1 MGRVKVAVL
10 GGSGH
15 VGTYLVPRLVE
26 EGHDVVVVSRGRRR
40 PYRFHGAW
48 QYVTMMSIDREAEE
62 DAGSFGTA
70 IADLGAEIV
79 IDMICFREESARQ
92 LVRALAGRV
101 QHFLHCGT
109 IWVYGPSGQVPA
121 PESEPRRPIEE
132 YGRRKAAIEA
142 YLLDEARQ
150 NGFPATV
157 VHPGHITGPGWVPIN
172 PAGNL
177 NLEVFQ
183 ALADGAEVTLPN
195 LGMETLQHVHADDV
209 AQVFM
214 MALANRSTAV
224 GESFHA
230 VAPTA
235 VTMRGYAEA
244 VAGWFGQGARLRFLP
259 WEEWRTTVEAEDAR
273 LTYSHLAHSPHRSV
287 EKASR
292 LLGHRPRHTA
302 LEAIADAVDTLVTDG
317 RIKLRVARSPA
328 L

>member
-1 MGRVKVAVL
+1 MRIAVL

-26 EGHDVVVVSRGRRR
+26 AGNDVVVVSRGRRK
-40 PYRFHGAW
+40 PYRPHGAW
-48 QYVTMMSIDREAEE
+48 RRVTTVVMDREAQE
-62 DAGSFGTA
+62 AKGSFGTA
-70 IADLGAEIV
+70 VADLDADVV

-132 YGRRKAAIEA
+132 YGRNKAAIEA
-142 YLLDEARQ
+142 YLLDEARR

-177 NLEVFQ
+177 SLEVFQ
-183 ALADGAEVTLPN
+183 ALADGAKVTLPN

-214 MALANRSTAV
+214 AALAGRSAAI
-224 GESFHA
+224 GEEFHA

-244 VAGWFGQGARLRFLP
+244 VAGWFGQEPCLEFVP
-259 WEEWRTTVEAEDAR
+259 WDRWRTTVTAEEAR
-273 LTYSHLAHSPHRSV
+273 LTYGHLAHSPHRSV
-287 EKASR
+287 EKARR
-292 LLGHRPRHTA
+292 LLGHRPRHTG
-302 LEAIADAVDTLVTDG
+302 LEAIAEAVDALIAEG
-317 RIKLRVARSPA
+317 RIRRPDDQPS
-328 L
+328 